1 MWLMLQQPEP
11 DDYVLA
17 TGESHSVREFVE
29 GAFAHI
35 GRHIEWCGEGV
46 EDVGMDKT
54 SNQPSVSIDPRYFRP
69 TEVETLLGNP
79 AKPKRKLGWSH
90 RIGFAQLVAEMMESD
105 LQRAPRARQRYG
117 PE

>member
-1 MWLMLQQPEP
+1 MLQQAEP

-29 GAFAHI
+29 AAFAHI
-35 GRHIEWCGEGV
+35 GRRIVWRGNGV
-46 EDVGMDKT
+46 EEAGTDDK
-54 SNQPSVSIDPRYFRP
+54 SDQALVSIDPRYFRP
-69 TEVETLLGNP
+69 TEVDQLLGNP
-79 AKPKRKLGWSH
+79 AKAKRKLGWSH

-105 LQRAPRARQRYG
+105 LQRMPRARQRYG